1 MKYYK
6 MYVTTGCPYC
16 VKVLQTMIDTKQTF
30 YVEFMDSKLDL
41 LNEAKEKYKHPTV
54 PIVIE
59 VDGDNEKLIGGCT
72 EALRLIKGG
81 KK

>member
-6 MYVTTGCPYC
+6 MYVT
-16 VKVLQTMIDTKQTF
+16 
-30 YVEFMDSKLDL
+30 
-41 LNEAKEKYKHPTV
+41 KYKHPTV

-72 EALRLIKGG
+72 ETLRLIKGE

>member
-6 MYVTTGCPYC
+6 MYVVTGCPYC
-16 VKVLQTMIDTKQTF
+16 TKILQAMIDTKQTF
-30 YVEFMDSKLDL
+30 YVEFMDSKLDTL
-41 LNEAKEKYKHPTV
+41 SEKKEKYKHPTV

-59 VDGDNEKLIGGCT
+59 VDGDEERLIGGCT
-72 EALRLIKGG
+72 ETLRLIKGG